1 VTAYLLLLPTS
12 RNKTMM
18 AAMHVPDGFLDVPTS
33 IATGAVAFGVVGLS
47 LQRANREIRESGPAL
62 AGLTAAF
69 IFAVQMVNFPIGAGT
84 SGHLLGGALAAALV
98 GPWTGVLCMTVVLLV
113 QGLLF
118 ADGGLTALGTNVTVM
133 GLTTV
138 LVGFV
143 LITALLRMLP
153 KRTSLVGPAAGLA
166 AFVSVPVAALVFTL
180 LYAVGGAVSIPLG
193 TLATAMVGW
202 HVLIGI
208 GEAVITA
215 AVVGAVVA
223 TRPDLVHVARHL
235 RPVLVLVDADGN
247 PTETVS
253 ADAPV
258 PGRPGRRPLAIGLLT
273 TLVVA
278 GVVSFF
284 ASAHPDGL
292 EFVGEQLGISSHAT
306 ESAVAGSPLADYGV
320 SGIGNS
326 ALAGGLAGIIGVC
339 VVLAVLYLIASFVRR
354 RATSPAPH
362 RPQARPR
369 VDA

>member
-1 VTAYLLLLPTS
+1 
-12 RNKTMM
+12 
-18 AAMHVPDGFLDVPTS
+18 MHVPDGFLDVPTS
-33 IATGAVAFGVVGLS
+33 VATGVVAAGAVGLS

-113 QGLLF
+113 QALLF
-118 ADGGLTALGTNVTVM
+118 ADGGLTALGTNIIDM
-133 GLTTV
+133 GLATV

-143 LITALLRMLP
+143 LTTLLLRVLP
-153 KRTSLVGPAAGLA
+153 KRTSTVAPAAGVA
-166 AFVSVPVAALVFTL
+166 AFVSVPVAAVVFTL
-180 LYAVGGAVSIPLG
+180 LYAIGGAVAIPLDK
-193 TLATAMVGW
+193 LATAMIGW

-208 GEAVITA
+208 GEGLITA

-223 TRPDLVHVARHL
+223 TRPDLVYVARHL
-235 RPVLVLVDADGN
+235 RPELVLVDADGN
-247 PTETVS
+247 PTGTVA
-253 ADAPV
+253 ADQPV
-258 PGRPGRRPLAIGLLT
+258 AVRAGRRPLAIGLVT

-292 EFVGEQLGISSHAT
+292 EYVAEKLGIAEHAT
-306 ESAVAGSPLADYGV
+306 ESATAGSPLADYGFH
-320 SGIGNS
+320 GIGNS
-326 ALAGGLAGIIGVC
+326 ALAGGLAGIIGVV
-339 VVLAVLYLIASFVRR
+339 VVLAVLVAVASLVRR
-354 RATSPAPH
+354 RSAGRPH
-362 RPQARPR
+362 DDERVR

>member
-1 VTAYLLLLPTS
+1 
-12 RNKTMM
+12 
-18 AAMHVPDGFLDVPTS
+18 MHVPDGFLDVPTS
-33 IATGAVAFGVVGLS
+33 IATGAVAIGAVGLS

-143 LITALLRMLP
+143 LISVLLRVLP
-153 KRTSLVGPAAGLA
+153 KRTAVVAPAVGVA

-180 LYAVGGAVSIPLG
+180 LYAVGGAVTIPLG

-202 HVLIGI
+202 HVLIDI
-208 GEAVITA
+208 GEGLITA

-223 TRPDLVHVARHL
+223 TRPDLVYVARHL
-235 RPVLVLVDADGN
+235 RPELVLVDADGN
-247 PTETVS
+247 PTQTVS
-253 ADAPV
+253 AHQPV
-258 PGRPGRRPLAIGLLT
+258 PAGAGRRPLAVGLLT

-292 EFVGEQLGISSHAT
+292 EFVGEQLGIASHAK

-320 SGIGNS
+320 SGLGNS
-326 ALAGGLAGIIGVC
+326 ALAGGIAGVIGVC
-339 VVLAVLYLIASFVRR
+339 VVLAALYVVAAFVRR
-354 RATSPAPH
+354 RAAGSAP
-362 RPQARPR
+362 RGQQARPR